1 MKYRKIFIF
10 FVHNTYTIYSMAN
23 SFFRFKQFTVSHDLC
38 GMKVGT
44 DGVLLG
50 AYASL
55 TTEKEQPAILDIGT
69 GTGLVA
75 LMLAQRYA
83 DALIDAVEIN
93 PQAALQAE
101 KNCAESPWSD
111 RIQVYNQDII
121 DFSKT
126 AKQHYDLIV
135 SNPPFFENSLKAAC
149 DHRTQARHTDTLS
162 FQALLQSAQALLAP
176 QGRIVLILPANVT
189 QEIAQL
195 AATHGLAM
203 THILWV
209 RGNDS
214 QPIKRAILSLSF
226 VSSSSVPAPH
236 EQELV
241 IEQARHQYTADYI
254 ALTQAFYLKM

>member
-1 MKYRKIFIF
+1 
-10 FVHNTYTIYSMAN
+10 MAN

-55 TTEKEQPAILDIGT
+55 VSEEKQPTILDIGT

-83 DALIDAVEIN
+83 LAQIDAVEIN
-93 PQAALQAE
+93 TQASKQAE
-101 KNCAESPWSD
+101 MNCADSPWSE
-111 RIQVYNQDII
+111 RIRVYNQDIV

-126 AKQHYDLIV
+126 SKLCYDLIV
-135 SNPPFFENSLKAAC
+135 SNPPFFENSLKADC
-149 DHRTQARHTDTLS
+149 VHRTQARHTDTLS
-162 FQALLQSAQALLAP
+162 FQTLLQCAHMLLAP
-176 QGRIVLILPANVT
+176 HGRIVLILPVNVT
-189 QEIAQL
+189 QEIAQIAEAHSL
-195 AATHGLAM
+195 AI

-214 QPIKRAILSLSF
+214 QPIKRAILSLSHLA
-226 VSSSSVPAPH
+226 VGRSVVLH
-236 EQELV
+236 ERELV
-241 IEQARHQYTADYI
+241 IEQSRHQYTADYI